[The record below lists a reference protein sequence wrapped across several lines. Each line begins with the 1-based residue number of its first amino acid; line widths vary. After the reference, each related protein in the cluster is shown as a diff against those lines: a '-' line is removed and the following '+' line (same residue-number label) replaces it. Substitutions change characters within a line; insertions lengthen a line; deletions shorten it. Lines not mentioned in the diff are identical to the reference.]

1 MPSPTPNSVLEEKM
15 AKARMRAEI
24 ATWNDDTT
32 LEADLAC
39 VYLGMS
45 PTKLEELRATDG
57 QGPKILKY
65 PDKNAKGRNQPVLYK
80 LGDLRDYQ
88 RRCSS
93 SGSFDAAKKAYGM
106 TGFMTTLNPFFAKAE
121 PKGRFSL
128 WGDAWDDEDDEGAE
142 LLRRMMSGDLSL
154 VWLSPADASVALWGR
169 PAKHREL
176 ADAWLRTLGE
186 EAGAVRSAVERTEL
200 SAG

>member
-1 MPSPTPNSVLEEKM
+1 MPSPTPIAVLEEKM

-24 ATWNDDTT
+24 ASWNDDTT
-32 LEADLAC
+32 LESDLAC

-57 QGPKILKY
+57 QGPRILKY

-93 SGSFDAAKKAYGM
+93 SGSFEAAKKAYGM
-106 TGFMTTLNPFFAKAE
+106 TGFMTTLNPFFARPE
-121 PKGRFSL
+121 PKGRFSIL
-128 WGDAWDDEDDEGAE
+128 GDAWDDEDDDGSVLIRKAVAGEV
-142 LLRRMMSGDLSL
+142 SV
-154 VWLSPADASVALWGR
+154 VWLSPADAAVAKWDS
-169 PAKHREL
+169 PAKHREIVE
-176 ADAWLRTLGE
+176 AWLGTLSE
-186 EAGAVRSAVERTEL
+186 ESDSVRAALERTEL

>member
-1 MPSPTPNSVLEEKM
+1 MPSPTPISVLEEKM

-24 ATWNDDTT
+24 ASWNDDTT

-80 LGDLRDYQ
+80 LGELRDYQ

-106 TGFMTTLNPFFAKAE
+106 TGFMTTLNPFFAKPE
-121 PKGRFSL
+121 PKGRFFVL
-128 WGDAWDDEDDEGAE
+128 GDAWDEDDDEGAE
-142 LLRRMMSGDLSL
+142 LLKRAAGGELSV
-154 VWLSPADASVALWGR
+154 VWLSPADAAVATWQN
-169 PAKHREL
+169 PAKHKEL
-176 ADAWLRTLGE
+176 AEAWLRTLSE
-186 EAGAVRSAVERTEL
+186 ESGAVRAALERTEL
-200 SAG
+200 FAG